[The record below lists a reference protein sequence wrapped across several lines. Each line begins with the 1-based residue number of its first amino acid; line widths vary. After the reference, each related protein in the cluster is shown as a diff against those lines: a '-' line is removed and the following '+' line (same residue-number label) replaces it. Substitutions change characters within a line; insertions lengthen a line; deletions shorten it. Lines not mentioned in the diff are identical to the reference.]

1 MIQVESRKED
11 KKESSCNRM
20 SKLYCFNCYNKKSD
34 YCYCSNYVFF
44 DVYMGQK
51 FSHGMY
57 VETIIDFSFLGLP
70 VMAEGGE
77 VGVGESLILI
87 SDLV

>member
-1 MIQVESRKED
+1 M
-11 KKESSCNRM
+11 C
-20 SKLYCFNCYNKKSD
+20 
-34 YCYCSNYVFF
+34 
-44 DVYMGQK
+44 QK

-57 VETIIDFSFLGLP
+57 VEIIIDFSFLGLP
-70 VMAEGGE
+70 VMAEGGGE